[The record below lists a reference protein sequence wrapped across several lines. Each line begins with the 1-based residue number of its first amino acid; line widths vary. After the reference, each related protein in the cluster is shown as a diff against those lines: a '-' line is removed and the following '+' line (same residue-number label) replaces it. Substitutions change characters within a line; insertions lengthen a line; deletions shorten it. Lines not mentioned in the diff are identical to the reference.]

1 MDMFTR
7 LLSRQWIFTS
17 LLVIL
22 AMGVM
27 VRLGIW
33 QLDRLEQRRA
43 FNARVQAQFDQPPL
57 DLGLALREGSPS
69 LAELSEM
76 EYRAVIVHGE
86 YDHDQEVALRNQVW
100 ENQLGVHLL
109 TPLKISGT
117 DQSILVNRG
126 WVPFE
131 DFTLGNLAAYQEPGE
146 ILVQGVIRSS
156 SLVPELGRA
165 VDPTPAP
172 DGERLE
178 SFLAANVERIGVQVP
193 YSLLPVYIQQSP
205 DPAWTVLPH
214 RAELE
219 LVLTEGSHLGYALQ
233 WFSFALILGAG
244 YPVYVGRETG
254 ADKKRAIS
262 SSSG

>member
-1 MDMFTR
+1 MFTR
-7 LLSRQWIFTS
+7 LLSRQWILTS
-17 LLVIL
+17 LLVLL
-22 AMGVM
+22 AMAVM

-43 FNARVQAQFDQPPL
+43 FNARVQAQIDQPPL
-57 DLGLALREGSPS
+57 DLALALRAGSPT
-69 LAELSEM
+69 LAELGEM
-76 EYRAVIVHGE
+76 EYRAVVVRGE

-131 DFTLGNLAAYQEPGE
+131 DFTQGKLAAYRKAGE
-146 ILVQGVIRSS
+146 VLVQGVIRSS

-165 VDPTPAP
+165 VDPTPVP
-172 DGERLE
+172 GGERLD

-205 DPAWTVLPH
+205 DPVWTALPH

-244 YPVYVGRETG
+244 YPFYVRREVAAERKRVPATSTG
-254 ADKKRAIS
+254 
-262 SSSG
+262 